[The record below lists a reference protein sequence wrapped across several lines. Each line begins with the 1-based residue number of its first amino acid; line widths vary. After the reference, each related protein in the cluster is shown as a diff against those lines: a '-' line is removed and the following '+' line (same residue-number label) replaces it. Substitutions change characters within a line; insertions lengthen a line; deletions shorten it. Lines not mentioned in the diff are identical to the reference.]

1 MFTEMFVASLV
12 SGGVQTSL
20 NVSEAQP
27 DSAPGNRTDSRN
39 VSRKKNHLLENVTGY
54 VADCQA

>member
-1 MFTEMFVASLV
+1 MFVASLL